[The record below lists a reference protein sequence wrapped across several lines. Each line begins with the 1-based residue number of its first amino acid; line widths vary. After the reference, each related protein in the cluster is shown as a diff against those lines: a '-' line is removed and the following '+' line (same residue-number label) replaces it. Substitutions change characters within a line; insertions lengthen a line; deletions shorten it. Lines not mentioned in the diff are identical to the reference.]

1 MKKILA
7 LLCLC
12 TVVGATMSA
21 SVTGTRI
28 CLSHVY
34 EWQDAASGMVTVS
47 EGDPYYIGGWSVSIV
62 EAEAGTVTVEGGLT
76 PHGVAQPLLVNNGVV
91 TLPVNEDTPV
101 ATVTKTS
108 RIEGGGMM
116 MVVDSVINYY
126 VVNEAWWADGAEM
139 ADIQGELLADGSIH
153 IPGGFAYYIETI
165 ITTTITE
172 NDGTTRTYTDEK
184 DDMSPVYRDTWLLMA
199 NGKHEFVNEAD
210 GTTSVVD
217 VNIRQSGDTVWV
229 TNLYGYGAP
238 EVYMVLNADGTMAY
252 ASQMLRDIPAEMSP
266 NGSGVWTNNAI
277 TGAVTTT
284 AITWGQ
290 TTPSDG
296 VQTWSGWNNN
306 RLYYTDGTQFV
317 IPGEEQGMR
326 GDVNKDGNINVGDV
340 TALISHV
347 LSGDFTESDTFS
359 PENANTNFDSS
370 ITIADVT
377 LLINYV
383 LSGVWSM

>member
-34 EWQDAASGMVTVS
+34 EWQDANSGMVTVS
-47 EGDPYYIGGWSVSIV
+47 EGDPYYMGGWSVSIV
-62 EAEAGTVTVEGGLT
+62 EAEAGTVMVEGGLT

-101 ATVTKTS
+101 ATVTSTS
-108 RIEGGGMM
+108 TTSAGGMTT
-116 MVVDSVINYY
+116 VVDSVISYY
-126 VVNEAWWADGAEM
+126 VVNEAWWADGVAM

-153 IPGGFAYYIETI
+153 IPGGFAYYIETT
-165 ITTTITE
+165 ITTTQTAT
-172 NDGTTRTYTDEK
+172 DGTSRVYTDEK
-184 DDMSPVYRDTWLLMA
+184 VDMSPVYRDTWLLVA
-199 NGKHEFVNEAD
+199 NGKHEFVNVED
-210 GTTSVVD
+210 GTTNVVD

-238 EVYMVLNADGTMAY
+238 EVYMVLSTDASVAY
-252 ASQMLRDIPAEMSP
+252 PSQMLRDIPAEMSP
-266 NGSGVWTNNAI
+266 TGSGVWTNNDI

-284 AITWGQ
+284 AITWGL
-290 TTPSDG
+290 TTPGDG

-317 IPGEEQGMR
+317 IPSEEQGMR
-326 GDVNKDGNINVGDV
+326 GDVNKDGVINIGDV
-340 TALISHV
+340 TALIAHV
-347 LSGDFTESDTFS
+347 LSGDFTESDNFS
-359 PENANTNFDSS
+359 PENANVNLDGTIS
-370 ITIADVT
+370 IGDVT
-377 LLINYV
+377 LLISYV
-383 LSGVWSM
+383 LGGHWPM